1 MTVWLVRLISPS
13 DNPRT
18 NGIKG
23 QADILDAVTL

>member
-1 MTVWLVRLISPS
+1 MTTSYVHLISPS
-13 DNPRT
+13 DNPWT

>member
-1 MTVWLVRLISPS
+1 MTAWFVRLISLL

-23 QADILDAVTL
+23 QADIIDAVTL